1 MSVVAARQLL
11 DRLADRVDNVFVL
24 QDFDISGF
32 SILGTLTAD
41 SDRYIFENQVPII
54 DIGLRLKDIEAME
67 LEAETV
73 EVENRG
79 SRRQTLCEHGA
90 RPKKSIFSPPMTSR
104 QWRISALRLSSRPP
118 TQRCRAAFGIMFQ
131 RCSGRAPSFHGILHW
146 RRSLV
151 TSKRI
156 THIESGGSPRSS
168 RVFDPPR
175 GADRHHRRRK
185 RN

>member
-1 MSVVAARQLL
+1 LPEFGPANRYRNILFIEKEGFDELFEALRLAERFDIAPMSTKGMSVVAARQLL
-11 DRLADRVDNVFVL
+11 DRLADRLDNVFVL

-90 RPKKSIFSPPMTSR
+90 TPEEIDFLAPYDGPCQRAELNAMTSR
-104 QWRISALRLSSRPP
+104 QLFDFVE
-118 TQRCRAAFGIMFQ
+118 AA
-131 RCSGRAPSFHGILHW
+131 CGRMAS
-146 RRSLV
+146 RRSC
-151 TSKRI
+151 RI
-156 THIESGGSPRSS
+156 RM
-168 RVFDPPR
+168 
-175 GADRHHRRRK
+175 
-185 RN
+185 